1 MFYKRVIGLLLGVWE
16 SLKDFTKLTAPY
28 LLHCT
33 VDLFWLQSW
42 CSVTTTSAS
51 QSQCRGILDDPTP
64 EWG

>member
-42 CSVTTTSAS
+42 CSVTTISAS
-51 QSQCRGILDDPTP
+51 LSAG
-64 EWG
+64 EY